1 MSRKYLLLT
10 AALLLGSL
18 SSAVSQQPTGASS
31 RMTKEDRDKIIR
43 LLDESEKETLAA
55 TKDVSDAQ
63 WTFKPAPNKWSVG
76 EVSEHIFMAEGL
88 LFAQVERAMAAP
100 VNPEWETKTK
110 GKTEFIE
117 QVMAPRKGRAQAPES
132 IVPTGKMTKTDF
144 IKKYREI
151 RAQTLKFAGTTDQ
164 PLKAHTTEHPFPV
177 FGTLN
182 AYQWLIYIP
191 LHNQRHLK
199 QIAEVMASESY
210 PK

>member
-55 TKDVSDAQ
+55 IKDVSDAQ

-88 LFAQVERAMAAP
+88 LFAQVERALAAP

-117 QVMAPRKGRAQAPES
+117 QVMAPRKGRAQAPEA
-132 IVPTGKMTKTDF
+132 IVPTGKMTKADF

-199 QIAEVMASESY
+199 QIAEVMASKGY

>member
-55 TKDVSDAQ
+55 IKDVSDAQ

-88 LFAQVERAMAAP
+88 LFAQVERALAAP

-117 QVMAPRKGRAQAPES
+117 QVMAPRKGRAQAPEA
-132 IVPTGKMTKTDF
+132 IVPTGKMTKADF